1 MLFELT
7 FIEIFPLCAIYVA
20 LHTVILS
27 VTGTIPLTLSR
38 FDTTWVR
45 NFAANLPRGSTSIKE
60 TKNNGG
66 QNFWGQDDKGK
77 GNLQD
82 FEAG

>member
-1 MLFELT
+1 V
-7 FIEIFPLCAIYVA
+7 P
-20 LHTVILS
+20 
-27 VTGTIPLTLSR
+27 
-38 FDTTWVR
+38 D
-45 NFAANLPRGSTSIKE
+45 FAANLPRGSTSIKE
-60 TKNNGG
+60 TKISGG

>member
-1 MLFELT
+1 
-7 FIEIFPLCAIYVA
+7 V
-20 LHTVILS
+20 H
-27 VTGTIPLTLSR
+27 
-38 FDTTWVR
+38 
-45 NFAANLPRGSTSIKE
+45 NFAAIFLEVAQASRRPKLV
-60 TKNNGG
+60 GG